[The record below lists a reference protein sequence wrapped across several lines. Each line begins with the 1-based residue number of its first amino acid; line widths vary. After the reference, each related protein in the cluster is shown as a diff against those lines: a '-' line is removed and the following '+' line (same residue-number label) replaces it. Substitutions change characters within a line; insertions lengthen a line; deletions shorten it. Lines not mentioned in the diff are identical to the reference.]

1 MTWERGETMRHG
13 VWKGIFTFVLVLALT
28 VGTVAALS
36 TATAAKAET
45 APARYSQKVREA
57 QSSAAA
63 TELSA
68 PVNEESNSPLV
79 SMGIFVLVLAVT
91 GFGCAAYLR
100 SRRKEQERKTKERT
114 TEVSAV
120 ERRRAERKAR
130 RQYERRAQRRPVY
143 GIAATPSIRRI

>member
-1 MTWERGETMRHG
+1 MRHG
-13 VWKGIFTFVLVLALT
+13 VWKGLFTFVLVLVLT

-57 QSSAAA
+57 QTSAAV

-68 PVNEESNSPLV
+68 PVHEESNSPLV
-79 SMGIFVLVLAVT
+79 SIGVFVLVLAIT
-91 GFGCAAYLR
+91 GLGCTAYLR

-114 TEVSAV
+114 TEASAV
-120 ERRRAERKAR
+120 ERRRAERRAR
-130 RQYERRAQRRPVY
+130 RQYERRAQRQPVY
-143 GIAATPSIRRI
+143 RVAATPSIRRI